1 MAFSCVRRLWLCA
14 TLRVSHAGLQG
25 SLSMSR
31 KPSPAARLLLASH
44 GLQAEALQPTGRFGV
59 LTKEDVLK
67 AIALKPG
74 SSLPSRSPAIS
85 QPPVP
90 ASGPSVPESLPHTQ
104 SPLPRKK
111 PVIAPVYPQK
121 AGKAMYTDEKIS
133 AEKRS
138 IACRLGQSKN
148 SIPHEYV
155 SALCQ
160 VDSVLSLAAQLGK
173 DGVQVSI
180 GDFIIKAA
188 ALSLKTVGFA
198 ESGGVDVAVT
208 MATPDGIVSPVIS
221 RVGSRGLL
229 DIATVTR
236 ELADRARQG
245 KIPPKECEGGT
256 FCVSLLDSLAVS
268 YCTSIVSVPH
278 PLVLSV
284 GSTSSRILPAESAG
298 HEGGGIN
305 DDWEAESRMVHCKL
319 LNVTLSC
326 DATRM
331 DAERAG
337 QFLKNFRYNLE
348 QPLRLLL

>member
-188 ALSLKTVGFA
+188 ALSLK
-198 ESGGVDVAVT
+198 
-208 MATPDGIVSPVIS
+208 
-221 RVGSRGLL
+221 
-229 DIATVTR
+229 